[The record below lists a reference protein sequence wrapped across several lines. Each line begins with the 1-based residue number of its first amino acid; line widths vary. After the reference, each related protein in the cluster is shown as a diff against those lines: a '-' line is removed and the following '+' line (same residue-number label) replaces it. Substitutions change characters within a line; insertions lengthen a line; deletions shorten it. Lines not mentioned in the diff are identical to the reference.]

1 VTFLGHEGTCMF
13 DLCFLQPSF
22 AAMRVVTCLTSLNHH
37 MLNVAPIRSCW
48 RHKKAS
54 NVHSLLLK

>member
-1 VTFLGHEGTCMF
+1 MF